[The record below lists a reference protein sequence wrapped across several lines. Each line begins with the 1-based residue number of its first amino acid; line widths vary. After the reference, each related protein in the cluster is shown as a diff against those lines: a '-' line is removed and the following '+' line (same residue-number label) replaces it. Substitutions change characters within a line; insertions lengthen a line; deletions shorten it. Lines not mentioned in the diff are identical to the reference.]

1 MNIVYTFI
9 RVRGE
14 ERREGRRKTG
24 TDQREN
30 VIITKQR
37 RIFFLKSKC
46 LEMSDMMCSGR
57 LLCQGA

>member
-9 RVRGE
+9 RVRGG

-37 RIFFLKSKC
+37 RIFFLK
-46 LEMSDMMCSGR
+46 
-57 LLCQGA
+57 